1 MIGEVLVGCDFLV
14 EELIVLKVL
23 LAEVVLDLFDKV
35 RISHCCICFIINR
48 INNHMRLVNC

>member
-35 RISHCCICFIINR
+35 RISHCCICFIIN
-48 INNHMRLVNC
+48 V